1 MTFDV
6 TAIKPIE
13 EHGCTTKRENFG
25 INELDMMI
33 KKAKEA

>member
-6 TAIKPIE
+6 TAIE

-33 KKAKEA
+33 KKPGKEA